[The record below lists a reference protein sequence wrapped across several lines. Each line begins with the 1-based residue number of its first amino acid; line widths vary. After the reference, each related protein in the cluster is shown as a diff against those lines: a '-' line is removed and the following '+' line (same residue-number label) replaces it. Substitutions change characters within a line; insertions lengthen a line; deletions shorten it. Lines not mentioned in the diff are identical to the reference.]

1 VESFDLPH
9 PCQLLFLVVRLL
21 SLKTRRNEV
30 GDGRERERER
40 GETSDGNAILRE

>member
-9 PCQLLFLVVRLL
+9 PVQLLFLLLRLL
-21 SLKTRRNEV
+21 RLKTRRDEV

-40 GETSDGNAILRE
+40 G